1 MSLQC
6 ACPPADAL
14 PSQANPTCP
23 EKLGNIT
30 RFAIGRIAGGDFTD
44 ITDEAEWDT
53 RIAAVDNSKIVFTP
67 LLSETTFPSSAIIE
81 TAKDD
86 NTSPFGEGF
95 KVGEGS
101 ATVTALAKNTESAIK
116 DTLKE
121 LECYTDLA
129 IVLIDSNSTTGSI
142 GNALIPISN
151 FFVGTK
157 TFGGIAEVDSFPI
170 SFTLKPC
177 WDSGITYNDQTF
189 DLNTKANA

>member
-6 ACPPADAL
+6 VCPPADAL

-23 EKLGNIT
+23 EKLGNIS
-30 RFAIGRIAGGDFTD
+30 RFAIGRTVGGAFVD

-53 RIAAVDNSKIVFTP
+53 RLAAIDNTKVVFTP

-86 NTSPFGEGF
+86 NTSPFGEGY

-101 ATVTALAKNTESAIK
+101 TTVTSLVKNTESAIK

-121 LECYTDLA
+121 LECYTDLG
-129 IVLIDSNSTTGSI
+129 IILIDSNSTTGS
-142 GNALIPISN
+142 
-151 FFVGTK
+151 
-157 TFGGIAEVDSFPI
+157 
-170 SFTLKPC
+170 
-177 WDSGITYNDQTF
+177 
-189 DLNTKANA
+189 

>member
-1 MSLQC
+1 MSLNC
-6 ACPPADAL
+6 VCPPPAAL

-30 RFAIGRIAGGDFTD
+30 RFVIGRAGGGDFVD

-53 RIAAVDNSKIVFTP
+53 RLAAIDNTKIVFTP
-67 LLSETTFPSSAIIE
+67 LLADTDFPSSAIIE
-81 TAKDD
+81 SGKDD
-86 NTSPFGEGF
+86 NTSPFGEGY
-95 KVGEGS
+95 KLGEGS
-101 ATVTALAKNTESAIK
+101 VTVTTMAKNTESAIK

-121 LECYTDLA
+121 LECYDDLVLG
-129 IVLIDSNSTTGSI
+129 IVDSNNTTGSI

-157 TFGGIAEVDSFPI
+157 TFGGIAAVDSFPI

-177 WDSGITYNDQTF
+177 WDGGITYNNQTW
-189 DLNTKANA
+189 DVNSKANV